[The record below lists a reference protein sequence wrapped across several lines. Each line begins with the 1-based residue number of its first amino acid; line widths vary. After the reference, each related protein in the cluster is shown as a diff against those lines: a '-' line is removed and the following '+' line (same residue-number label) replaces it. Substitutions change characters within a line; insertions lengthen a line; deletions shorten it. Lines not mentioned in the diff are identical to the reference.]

1 MLPMT
6 PKNGVSNTSPLNG
19 AHSTANNSDTEEE
32 EGAYR
37 EDPSSPLPPT
47 TPSTPATGRPRRKRS
62 RGRRRRKMAL
72 SAPLCQDTERT
83 DLNTIHAETCDT
95 LKSGTSTSLAAAFLA
110 TLQAKPDDDEYNLAP
125 VNVPPQS
132 HEFQDDKRST
142 AQNEP
147 HTEDYEDSDE
157 NYIWKEE
164 HVPDWLAKYWYQRYS
179 LFSKFDEG
187 TMLDEESWFSLTPE
201 KMAEY
206 HAKRLSCDTVVD
218 GFCGAGGNSIQ
229 FAKTCKK
236 VIAVDIDPIKLRCAR
251 NNARIYGVEDKIQ
264 FILGDFLKVAETLQA
279 DAVFVS
285 PPWGGPEYLSSD
297 VYDIPTML
305 PIDGTQLLQAA
316 RKISDNICLYMP
328 RNVNQQQ
335 LIEYAGDAV
344 CELEQEFLNGRPKA
358 LVAYYGQL
366 VGKGDGEEIQIHE
379 QP

>member
-1 MLPMT
+1 MT
-6 PKNGVSNTSPLNG
+6 PKNGVSNTSPPKG
-19 AHSTANNSDTEEE
+19 ARSTINNSDTEEE
-32 EGAYR
+32 EGAYIE
-37 EDPSSPLPPT
+37 EDDSNSQLPPR
-47 TPSTPATGRPRRKRS
+47 TPSAPATGRLRRKRS
-62 RGRRRRKMAL
+62 RGRRRRKLAM
-72 SAPLCQDTERT
+72 SAPLSQDAART
-83 DLNTIHAETCDT
+83 DPNTTHSETSDT
-95 LKSGTSTSLAAAFLA
+95 LQSGTSTSLAAAFLA
-110 TLQAKPDDDEYNLAP
+110 TLQPKPDDEYNLAP
-125 VNVPPQS
+125 VNVPPHT
-132 HEFQDDKRST
+132 HEFQDDELDK
-142 AQNEP
+142 AQTERHN
-147 HTEDYEDSDE
+147 EDYEDSDE

-164 HVPDWLAKYWYQRYS
+164 HVPNWLAKYWYQRYS

-264 FILGDFLKVAETLQA
+264 FILGDFLKVAENLKA
-279 DAVFVS
+279 DAVFLS
-285 PPWGGPEYLSSD
+285 PPWGGPEYLSSE

-305 PIDGTQLLQAA
+305 PIDGAQLLQAA
-316 RKISDNICLYMP
+316 KKISDNICLYMP

-358 LVAYYGQL
+358 LVAYYGHL
-366 VGKGDGEEIQIHE
+366 AGKGDGEEVQTYE